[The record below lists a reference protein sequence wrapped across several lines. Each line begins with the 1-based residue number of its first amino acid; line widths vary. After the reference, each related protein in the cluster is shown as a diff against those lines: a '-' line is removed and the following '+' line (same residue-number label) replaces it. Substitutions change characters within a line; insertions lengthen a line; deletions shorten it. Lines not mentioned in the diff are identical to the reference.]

1 MTLGK
6 LPCMSKIPLQGNGM
20 AAFQKY
26 LVTVNTTEACGKTY
40 FGWRIH
46 NYWIG
51 ATGLYLQFKFLF

>member
-26 LVTVNTTEACGKTY
+26 LVTVNTTEAYGKTY
-40 FGWRIH
+40 FGWRAVRIH

-51 ATGLYLQFKFLF
+51 ATG